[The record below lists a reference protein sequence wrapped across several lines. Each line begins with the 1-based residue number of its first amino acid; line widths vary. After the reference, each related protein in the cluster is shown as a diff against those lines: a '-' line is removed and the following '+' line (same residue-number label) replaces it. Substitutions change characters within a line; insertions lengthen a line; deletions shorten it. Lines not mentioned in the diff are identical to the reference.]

1 MLKDRMKS
9 LRNEYGISQQELAD
23 RMGISFAAISMYERG
38 LRDPSTETIIK
49 MAEILHCSVDYL
61 LGVTDN
67 RKNLDTSNLYHVPL
81 YGTISAGVP
90 NWVNDSI
97 EGYIPLDVKL
107 LDLYNPEEYFFLK
120 IKGDSMNK
128 VIVSGAYALI
138 HKQNFVENGDIA
150 VVLVNG
156 DDATLKKFTRKNG
169 TIILEPMSTN
179 PSYQLQVYDSSTRV
193 EILGKYKGKLE
204 L

>member
-1 MLKDRMKS
+1 MLSERMKS
-9 LRNEYGISQQELAD
+9 LRNEYGISQQGLAD
-23 RMGISFAAISMYERG
+23 RLGISFAAISMYERG

-49 MAEILHCSVDYL
+49 MADVLHCSVDYL
-61 LGVTDN
+61 LGVTDE
-67 RKNLDTSNLYHVPL
+67 RKKVDTSNLYHVPL
-81 YGTISAGVP
+81 YGTISAGSP

-128 VIVSGAYALI
+128 VIASGAYALI

>member
-23 RMGISFAAISMYERG
+23 RMGVSFAAISMYERG

-49 MAEILHCSVDYL
+49 MANVLHCTVDYL
-61 LGVTDN
+61 LDVSN
-67 RKNLDTSNLYHVPL
+67 ERQKIDTSNLYHVPL

-90 NWVNDSI
+90 DWVNDSI

-128 VIVSGAYALI
+128 VIQSGAYALI
-138 HKQNFVENGDIA
+138 HKQNFVENGDLA

-156 DDATLKKFTRKNG
+156 NDATLKKFTRKNG
-169 TIILEPMSTN
+169 TVILEPMSTN
-179 PSYQLQVYDSSTRV
+179 PDYQLQVYDATMNIT
-193 EILGKYKGKLE
+193 ILGKYKGKLE